1 MNRASSIDL
10 IVSSIR
16 SMLEELTNK
25 ELEMVED
32 FIVNE
37 CDESYLDENGDAP
50 NLFRMTILD
59 NEDDSE

>member
-1 MNRASSIDL
+1 MSRSDTISNIM
-10 IVSSIR
+10 VSLKD
-16 SMLEELTNK
+16 MLEQLSTK

-37 CDESYLDENGDAP
+37 CDESYVDDNGNPP

-59 NEDDSE
+59 SED

>member
-1 MNRASSIDL
+1 MSRSDTISNIM
-10 IVSSIR
+10 VSLKD
-16 SMLEELTNK
+16 MLEQLSAK

-37 CDESYLDENGDAP
+37 CDESYVDDNGNPP

-59 NEDDSE
+59 RED

>member
-1 MNRASSIDL
+1 MSRSDTISNIM
-10 IVSSIR
+10 VSLKD
-16 SMLEELTNK
+16 MLEQLSAK

-37 CDESYLDENGDAP
+37 CDESYVDDNGNPP

-59 NEDDSE
+59 SED